1 MKFAKLISYFFH
13 PINFSIIGAILY
25 FILIPR
31 YIFKPLEHNI
41 LIVIFIG
48 TYLFPVLLLF
58 IMKKFKMIQSYQIA
72 NIEERKFPTLLFI
85 GISLIIWNWLQ
96 KTNLVDLLSLFYLG
110 YAICLLL
117 SYILLNFNHK
127 ISLHMAAVGGLIGFI
142 LYFSF
147 FYEINL
153 LLLIIALFIISG
165 IIASARLRLNAH
177 TFSEVFIGFILG
189 VISQIITFLVYSM

>member
-127 ISLHMAAVGGLIGFI
+127 ISLHMAAVGGLIGFL

-189 VISQIITFLVYSM
+189 AISQIITFLVYSM

>member
-189 VISQIITFLVYSM
+189 AISQIITFLVYSM